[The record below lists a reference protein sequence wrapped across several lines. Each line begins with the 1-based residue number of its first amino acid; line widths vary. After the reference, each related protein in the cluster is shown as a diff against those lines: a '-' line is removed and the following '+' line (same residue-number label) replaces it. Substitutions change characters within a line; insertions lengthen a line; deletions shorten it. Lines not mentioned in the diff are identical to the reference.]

1 MPVKAENTD
10 RVVGILRARS
20 YLIEYKRNPNLR
32 LRGVIKPP
40 YLVRKDAK
48 IDDLLTD
55 MRQHKL
61 QVAMV
66 LDDQKKV
73 VGLVTIEDIL
83 EELVGEIFDEEDIVD
98 QNFQALGGDYYRVN
112 THMLVGTLY
121 ERAGMGKA
129 PRGLVS
135 RPIITLVLETLG
147 RMPEQEESFLYDH
160 LEITVD
166 TVEDGRPT
174 FVVVHFLD
182 DEALA
187 ERLASNEEKE
197 VDA

>member
-1 MPVKAENTD
+1 M
-10 RVVGILRARS
+10 
-20 YLIEYKRNPNLR
+20 
-32 LRGVIKPP
+32 
-40 YLVRKDAK
+40 
-48 IDDLLTD
+48 
-55 MRQHKL
+55 
-61 QVAMV
+61 
-66 LDDQKKV
+66 
-73 VGLVTIEDIL
+73 

-112 THMLVGTLY
+112 THMLVGTVY
-121 ERAGMGKA
+121 DRAGMGKA

-135 RPIITLVLETLG
+135 KPVITLVLETLG
-147 RMPEQEESFLYDH
+147 RMPEQDESFLYDH

-187 ERLASNEEKE
+187 ERLATNEEKE